1 MSLILSASRSGFFV
15 LCCIIKLILS
25 PVNFS
30 TIATPTRRT
39 EHRSGREGSGLRAA
53 GDGHHPYGC
62 GFKTNP
68 ALVLAEVTWERRRS
82 SERRRMREAEK
93 SSLEFGIS
101 YSKLGRGGKDCPP
114 SIILRRDRNMVPA
127 RKSPNPGPPSIAD
140 RHRPLCNG
148 PVGGWRAGIS
158 YSITLSII
166 LSYNIYQALFT
177 SLNHFGPTN
186 LVLGFLALAM

>member
-1 MSLILSASRSGFFV
+1 
-15 LCCIIKLILS
+15 
-25 PVNFS
+25 
-30 TIATPTRRT
+30 
-39 EHRSGREGSGLRAA
+39 
-53 GDGHHPYGC
+53 
-62 GFKTNP
+62 
-68 ALVLAEVTWERRRS
+68 
-82 SERRRMREAEK
+82 MREAEK